1 MMIRVAGRGW
11 RRGFWSWPRRCGV
24 GVGPWSEN
32 RLRSAATKPS
42 WKFSMS
48 IAATNDEP
56 EPDGETL
63 RDRLQACQQ
72 EGLSGI
78 PAAELVCHVWDV
90 ASFLDAL
97 HAQGQTHRDVK
108 PDTIRIVN
116 GRALL
121 ADAEP
126 LQTPSADVNF
136 AGTPAYIAPE
146 AWGGRLG
153 PKSDQYSLACSYAE
167 LRLGRLP
174 LSGADFVAMMRA
186 HLSAKPDLAGL

>member
-1 MMIRVAGRGW
+1 
-11 RRGFWSWPRRCGV
+11 
-24 GVGPWSEN
+24 
-32 RLRSAATKPS
+32 
-42 WKFSMS
+42 MS
-48 IAATNDEP
+48 IAATDDEP

-63 RDRLQACQQ
+63 RDRLLACQQ

-121 ADAEP
+121 ADAKP
-126 LQTPSADVNF
+126 VQTPSGDVTF
-136 AGTPAYIAPE
+136 AGTPAYVAPE

-174 LSGADFVAMMRA
+174 LFGADFVAIMRA
-186 HLSAKPDLAGL
+186 HLSAKPDLAGLARAERRVVLRALSKDPASRYPTCRDFAQDLQRTVCRGR